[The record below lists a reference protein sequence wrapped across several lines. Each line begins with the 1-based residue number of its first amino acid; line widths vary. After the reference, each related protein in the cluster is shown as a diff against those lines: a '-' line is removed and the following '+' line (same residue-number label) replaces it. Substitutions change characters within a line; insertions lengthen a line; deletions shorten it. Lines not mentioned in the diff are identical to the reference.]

1 MKKCVLT
8 ALALL
13 LTVGCA
19 SRVDGS
25 AVSATPAST
34 AGTSASGQPPASS
47 TGRMPLEMVKWVDR
61 FCGVAKYLIASGS
74 VGTTEAPAGT
84 PAEMK
89 ASISGSLGRLAGV
102 LEVAVHDY
110 EQLLPAP
117 NAGTQ
122 QAVEVVLKP
131 LKEAKDK
138 IVGAKKRLDEAPELT
153 SELMTDVLG
162 TMSGAMSTMVQAI
175 EKVNLTS
182 LPADYREAAAQAENC
197 E

>member
-1 MKKCVLT
+1 MLT

-19 SRVDGS
+19 SRVDGN
-25 AVSATPAST
+25 AVSATPTST
-34 AGTSASGQPPASS
+34 AASSASGQPPASS

-74 VGTTEAPAGT
+74 VGSTEAPSGT

-89 ASISGSLGRLAGV
+89 ASISGSLGRLGGV

-131 LKEAKDK
+131 LKEARDE

-153 SELMTDVLG
+153 AELMTDVIG
-162 TMSGAMSTMVQAI
+162 TMSGAVSTMVQAV
-175 EKVNLTS
+175 EKINLTS
-182 LPADYREAAAQAENC
+182 LPSDYQEAAEQAENC
-197 E
+197 K